1 MSLLAK
7 VARAL
12 GGYLRQHHI
21 ALLALF
27 IALGG
32 SAYAVAGRRSS
43 STGRFYACVT
53 QAFHTLNLTS
63 ASAACPHG
71 QYKISWNRTGHR
83 GARGPLGPKG
93 SSGPS
98 GSSGADGPQG
108 PKGATGAQ
116 GTAGSA
122 GPQGAKG
129 DNGATGAQGT
139 TGPGGPQGPKG
150 DTGATGAQGPEGDT
164 GATGAQGPKGDTGAP
179 GAQGPVGPQGLTGDA
194 GATGAQGPPGANGTD
209 ATIDG
214 VAAGGALSG
223 TYPSPSIANG
233 AVGPDQIANGSVTD
247 AKVAAGSLTLSDFAV
262 WSFHGTQPAGSVA
275 AGSCLGTDVSG
286 TGVTVAPGDL
296 LMGWIDDT
304 NPGLTFN
311 PLIVTQA
318 NTAHI
323 EFCNDSGGNETFPTL
338 DFTVIAVRL

>member
-1 MSLLAK
+1 MGCMSLLAK
-7 VARAL
+7 VARAFA
-12 GGYLRQHHI
+12 GYLRQHHI

-63 ASAACPHG
+63 ASAACPRG
-71 QYKISWNRTGHR
+71 QFKISWNRTGQR
-83 GARGPLGPKG
+83 GARGPLGPMG

-98 GSSGADGPQG
+98 GSNGAGGPQG

-139 TGPGGPQGPKG
+139 AGSAGPQGPKG
-150 DTGATGAQGPEGDT
+150 DTGATGAQGPKGDT
-164 GATGAQGPKGDTGAP
+164 GATGAQGP
-179 GAQGPVGPQGLTGDA
+179 VGPQGPTGDA
-194 GATGAQGPPGANGTD
+194 GATGAQGPAGANGTD

-233 AVGPDQIANGSVTD
+233 AVGTDQIANGSVTD

-262 WSFHGTQPAGSVA
+262 WSFDGTQPAGSVA

-323 EFCNDSGGNETFPTL
+323 EFCNDSGGNETFPAL

>member
-1 MSLLAK
+1 MGLLAK
-7 VARAL
+7 VARAFA
-12 GGYLRQHHI
+12 GYLRQHHI

-32 SAYAVAGRRSS
+32 SAYAVAGRNSS
-43 STGRFYACVT
+43 SARRFYACVT

-63 ASAACPHG
+63 ASAACPRG
-71 QYKISWNRTGHR
+71 QYKISWNRTGQR
-83 GARGPLGPKG
+83 GARGPLGQTG
-93 SSGPS
+93 SPGAS
-98 GSSGADGPQG
+98 GSNGASGPQG
-108 PKGATGAQ
+108 PKGATGA
-116 GTAGSA
+116 
-122 GPQGAKG
+122 
-129 DNGATGAQGT
+129 TGAQGA
-139 TGPGGPQGPKG
+139 TGPLGPQGPKG
-150 DTGATGAQGPEGDT
+150 DTGATGAQGTTGAAGPEGPQGDAGAIGAQGPAGPQGPQGDT
-164 GATGAQGPKGDTGAP
+164 GATGP
-179 GAQGPVGPQGLTGDA
+179 
-194 GATGAQGPPGANGTD
+194 QGPPGANGT
-209 ATIDG
+209 ING

-223 TYPSPSIANG
+223 TYPNPSIANG
-233 AVGPDQIANGSVTD
+233 AVGTDQLANGSVTD

-262 WSFHGTQPAGSVA
+262 WSFNGTQPAGSVA

-323 EFCNDSGGNETFPTL
+323 EFCNDSGSNETFPTL
-338 DFTVIAVRL
+338 NYTVIAVRL

>member
-1 MSLLAK
+1 MIACMSLLAK
-7 VARAL
+7 VARPFA
-12 GGYLRQHHI
+12 GYLRQHHI

-32 SAYAVAGRRSS
+32 TSYAVAGRGSPS
-43 STGRFYACVT
+43 AGRFYACVT

-63 ASAACPHG
+63 ASATCPRG
-71 QYKISWNRTGHR
+71 QYKISWNRTGQR

-93 SSGPS
+93 SPGPS
-98 GSSGADGPQG
+98 GS
-108 PKGATGAQ
+108 
-116 GTAGSA
+116 
-122 GPQGAKG
+122 
-129 DNGATGAQGT
+129 NGAS
-139 TGPGGPQGPKG
+139 GPQGPKG
-150 DTGATGAQGPEGDT
+150 DTGATGAQGTTGPSGPQGPKGDA
-164 GATGAQGPKGDTGAP
+164 GATGAQGTTGPAGPQGPKGDAGATGAQ
-179 GAQGPVGPQGLTGDA
+179 GTTGPVGPQWPKGDT

-209 ATIDG
+209 ATING

-223 TYPSPSIANG
+223 SYPNPSIAGG
-233 AVGPDQIANGSVTD
+233 AVGTGQLADGSVTG
-247 AKVAAGSLTLSDFAV
+247 AKVAAGSLTLSDLAV
-262 WSFHGTQPAGSVA
+262 WSFHGTQPAGSIA

-338 DFTVIAVRL
+338 NYTVIAVRP

>member
-7 VARAL
+7 VARAF
-12 GGYLRQHHI
+12 GGYLRRHHI

-32 SAYAVAGRRSS
+32 SAYAVAGRNSPS
-43 STGRFYACVT
+43 AGRFYACVT

-63 ASAACPHG
+63 ASAACPRG
-71 QYKISWNRTGHR
+71 QYKISWNRTGQR
-83 GARGPLGPKG
+83 GPRGPLGQKG
-93 SSGPS
+93 SPGASGSNGASGPQ
-98 GSSGADGPQG
+98 GPNGATGATGAQGATGAAGPQG
-108 PKGATGAQ
+108 PKGATGATGAQ
-116 GTAGSA
+116 GATGAA
-122 GPQGAKG
+122 GPQGSKG
-129 DNGATGAQGT
+129 DTGAIGAE
-139 TGPGGPQGPKG
+139 GPPGPQGPQGDTGAIGAQGPPGPQGPQG
-150 DTGATGAQGPEGDT
+150 DTGATGP
-164 GATGAQGPKGDTGAP
+164 
-179 GAQGPVGPQGLTGDA
+179 
-194 GATGAQGPPGANGTD
+194 QGPPGANGT
-209 ATIDG
+209 ING

-223 TYPSPSIANG
+223 TYPNPSIANG
-233 AVGPDQIANGSVTD
+233 AVGTDQLANGSVTD

-262 WSFHGTQPAGSVA
+262 WSFGGTQPAGSVA

-323 EFCNDSGGNETFPTL
+323 EFCNDSGSNETFPTL
-338 DFTVIAVRL
+338 NYTVIAVRL

>member
-7 VARAL
+7 VARAFA
-12 GGYLRQHHI
+12 GYLRQHHI

-32 SAYAVAGRRSS
+32 SAYAVAGRNSS
-43 STGRFYACVT
+43 SAGRFYACVT

-63 ASAACPHG
+63 ASAACPRG
-71 QYKISWNRTGHR
+71 EYKISWNRTGQR
-83 GARGPLGPKG
+83 GARGPLGQEG
-93 SSGPS
+93 SPGAS
-98 GSSGADGPQG
+98 GSNGASGPQG
-108 PKGATGAQ
+108 PKGATGATGAQ
-116 GTAGSA
+116 GATGAA
-122 GPQGAKG
+122 GPQGPKG
-129 DNGATGAQGT
+129 GTGATGAQGT
-139 TGPGGPQGPKG
+139 TGAAGPQGSKGDTGAIGAQGPPGPQGPQG
-150 DTGATGAQGPEGDT
+150 DTGATGP
-164 GATGAQGPKGDTGAP
+164 
-179 GAQGPVGPQGLTGDA
+179 
-194 GATGAQGPPGANGTD
+194 QGPPGANGT
-209 ATIDG
+209 ING

-223 TYPSPSIANG
+223 SYPNPSIANG
-233 AVGPDQIANGSVTD
+233 AVGTDQLANGSVTD

-262 WSFHGTQPAGSVA
+262 WSFSGTQPADSVA
-275 AGSCLGTDVSG
+275 AGSCVGTDVSG

-323 EFCNDSGGNETFPTL
+323 EFCNDSGSNETFPTL
-338 DFTVIAVRL
+338 NYTVIAVRL